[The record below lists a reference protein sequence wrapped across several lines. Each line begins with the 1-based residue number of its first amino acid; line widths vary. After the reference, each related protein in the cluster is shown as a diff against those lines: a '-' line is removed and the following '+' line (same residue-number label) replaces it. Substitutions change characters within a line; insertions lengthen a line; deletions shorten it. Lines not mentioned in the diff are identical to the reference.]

1 MNIRDLERAIA
12 PLHRR
17 VMLAIGRAVLRQ
29 ADDAGGAQRLQVS
42 LLAGETR
49 GEVER
54 FQDYGFSSHPIAGAE
69 AVVVSVG
76 GNRDNPVAVVVADR
90 RSRPQGLAAGE
101 VCIHS
106 HIAGQRITLKAD
118 GSILIQSAAKVRLE
132 APTVEVVG
140 AVTVTGDVVA
150 GGISLRTHTHPGV
163 TTGGG
168 STGAPT

>member
-1 MNIRDLERAIA
+1 MNLAALERAVA

-17 VMLAIGRAVLRQ
+17 IMLAIGRALLRG
-29 ADDAGGAQRLQVS
+29 ADDAGGAQLLQVT

-49 GEVER
+49 GGVER
-54 FQDYGFSSHPIAGAE
+54 FQDYGFSSVPIAGAE
-69 AVVVSVG
+69 AIVVSVG

-90 RSRPQGLAAGE
+90 RSRPTGLAAGE

-106 HIAGQRITLKAD
+106 HLAGQRITLKAD
-118 GSILIQSAAKVRLE
+118 GSILVES
-132 APTVEVVG
+132 PTKLRIETPIVEIEG
-140 AVTVTGDVVA
+140 EVTVTGDVVA

-163 TTGGG
+163 EPGGG

>member
-101 VCIHS
+101 VCILS
-106 HIAGQRITLKAD
+106 LIHISQGI
-118 GSILIQSAAKVRLE
+118 VR
-132 APTVEVVG
+132 
-140 AVTVTGDVVA
+140 
-150 GGISLRTHTHPGV
+150 
-163 TTGGG
+163 
-168 STGAPT
+168 